1 MRRLG
6 GRRLPVL
13 RVWCCACLLAFGLA
27 ACGGGPS
34 GDEVIAQAR
43 DGEQVA
49 FDVVKIDDAVL
60 TTVLAQQPPGF
71 DKRFKSDAPPPELKL
86 AVGDTVAVV
95 IWESA
100 ANGLFG
106 NSLTELTLPAGA
118 AARMSTEPATTLRG
132 LPPLPLGLTTTPEL
146 MAFLF
151 GGAAA
156 RDLAALGGLSP
167 DLAGDGL
174 SRGASASLLGRDGGA
189 SASGAAGEFGGGG
202 AARGLT
208 SRAAGGLSLDA
219 ASGLS
224 PGGGLGAAAGLS
236 ADAGARQALAA
247 MLGRREGAGGER
259 LQHRID
265 LATQTGRPGTRVP
278 NQPVGPDG
286 AISVPYAGR
295 IVVAGRTPSE
305 VERKIEQLLGPKAL
319 DPQVLVAVRRS
330 VANSVSVAGEAIR
343 GRRVP
348 LSGGGER
355 LLQVIA
361 AAGGARAPVHD
372 TFVRLSRGGVTATLP
387 LAKLVSDPAQDIF
400 AAPGDVLTLVRRP
413 QTFTVFGAVGRNAV
427 GANSAITFTSDRL
440 SLAEALAKAGGLL
453 DERAD
458 ARAVF
463 LFRYEPE
470 SVVRALGQPIASGA
484 HDGHSPVVYRLD
496 LKEAK
501 SYLLAKQFP
510 VRDKDMIFVA
520 NAKVVPLYYFFQA
533 LGQLTG
539 PVTSTLAVCSS
550 TKC

>member
-6 GRRLPVL
+6 GHRLPVL
-13 RVWCCACLLAFGLA
+13 RAWCCAGLLALGLV
-27 ACGGGPS
+27 ACSGGPS

-43 DGEQVA
+43 DGEQIA

-60 TTVLAQQPPGF
+60 TTVLAQQSPGF

-118 AARMSTEPATTLRG
+118 AARMSTEPATSLRG

-156 RDLAALGGLSP
+156 RDLAGLGGLSP
-167 DLAGDGL
+167 DLTGDAL
-174 SRGASASLLGRDGGA
+174 SRGGRD
-189 SASGAAGEFGGGG
+189 SGAASELGGGG
-202 AARGLT
+202 ASGGQT

-219 ASGLS
+219 GSGLS
-224 PGGGLGAAAGLS
+224 LAAPGSGLGAAAGLS
-236 ADAGARQALAA
+236 ADSGARQALAA
-247 MLGRREGAGGER
+247 IAGRREGVGGDR
-259 LQHRID
+259 LQHLVD
-265 LATQTGRPGTRVP
+265 LARQTGRPGTRVP
-278 NQPVGPDG
+278 DQQVGPDG

-295 IVVAGRTPSE
+295 IVVADRTPSE
-305 VERKIEQLLGPKAL
+305 VERNIEQVLGPKAL
-319 DPQVLVAVRRS
+319 DPQALVAVERS
-330 VANSVSVAGEAIR
+330 VANSVSVAGEVIG

-348 LSGGGER
+348 LSPGGER

-372 TFVRLSRGGVTATLP
+372 TFVRLSRGGVTVTLP
-387 LAKLVSDPAQDIF
+387 LARLVSEPAQDIF

-470 SVVRALGQPIASGA
+470 SVVRAFGQPLASGA
-484 HDGHSPVVYRLD
+484 RDGLSPVVYRLD

-501 SYLLAKQFP
+501 SYLLARQFP
-510 VRDKDMIFVA
+510 VRDKDIIFVA